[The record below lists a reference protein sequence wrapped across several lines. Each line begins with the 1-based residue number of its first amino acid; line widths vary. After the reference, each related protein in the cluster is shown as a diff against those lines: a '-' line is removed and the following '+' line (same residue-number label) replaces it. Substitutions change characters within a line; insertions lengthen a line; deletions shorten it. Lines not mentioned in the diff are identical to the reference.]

1 MKINR
6 KLVGYMIFL
15 ACMAAAALFAPAGA
29 EDYGAW
35 SMMPPLFIFFF
46 ILLTKGVIEGF
57 LWASVLAVFIK
68 FKWELLTV
76 WCEKVKEQ
84 ITNPDNAYLIIVFLL
99 LGVLITA
106 LKMSGAA
113 TYFARK
119 VATKARSSK
128 AALLLTWAMSW
139 LLSVDDYLCAFVTG
153 AALSPVTDQYRIPRE
168 ATAYVIRSSAVHT
181 SSIIP
186 IGSWVV
192 FGATLLETNGFAE
205 SGGGVAAYMKC
216 MPFLFYCFVSLLF
229 GFLFCIGKMP
239 KIGLM
244 KKAYERVEA
253 GGSTIPPRDGGSED
267 EAEEIVEPGEG
278 INLVSFIVPIVS
290 MIGLCIYFDFDMQI
304 GLTAAIF
311 ITGVLFAVQKVFT
324 PDRLFSILVEG
335 FNSMMEMTF
344 LLVVGFTMSNM
355 VSELGFTEFVVGAV
369 GGILNPSLLPV
380 LIFVLFSATEFL
392 VTFNWT
398 LYIMVAPAIIALAE
412 ATGANPYICLAAMFC
427 AGLFG
432 SNCSFASDAG
442 LCNAAATGVDLYNHN
457 ISMMPYSIAAFVIS
471 AVLYLAAGFV
481 F

>member
-1 MKINR
+1 
-6 KLVGYMIFL
+6 
-15 ACMAAAALFAPAGA
+15 
-29 EDYGAW
+29 
-35 SMMPPLFIFFF
+35 
-46 ILLTKGVIEGF
+46 
-57 LWASVLAVFIK
+57 
-68 FKWELLTV
+68 
-76 WCEKVKEQ
+76 
-84 ITNPDNAYLIIVFLL
+84 
-99 LGVLITA
+99 
-106 LKMSGAA
+106 
-113 TYFARK
+113 
-119 VATKARSSK
+119 
-128 AALLLTWAMSW
+128 
-139 LLSVDDYLCAFVTG
+139 
-153 AALSPVTDQYRIPRE
+153 
-168 ATAYVIRSSAVHT
+168 
-181 SSIIP
+181 
-186 IGSWVV
+186 
-192 FGATLLETNGFAE
+192 
-205 SGGGVAAYMKC
+205 
-216 MPFLFYCFVSLLF
+216 
-229 GFLFCIGKMP
+229 
-239 KIGLM
+239 
-244 KKAYERVEA
+244 
-253 GGSTIPPRDGGSED
+253 
-267 EAEEIVEPGEG
+267 
-278 INLVSFIVPIVS
+278 

-471 AVLYLAAGFV
+471 AVMYLAAGFI